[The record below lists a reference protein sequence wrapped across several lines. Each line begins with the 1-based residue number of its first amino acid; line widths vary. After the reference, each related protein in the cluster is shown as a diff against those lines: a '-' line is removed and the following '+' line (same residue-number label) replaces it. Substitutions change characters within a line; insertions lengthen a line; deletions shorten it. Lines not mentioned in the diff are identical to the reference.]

1 MDLKLKQLQ
10 EAIDAEFQ
18 KAEKGYNN
26 AKKSAQ
32 EIARSA
38 ALSPSQAGD
47 RYHSQGAA
55 DLARERYESILDL
68 KNEVEEKGETV
79 CVRYNDQEIFLVDN
93 PVLISGFTIVSTKSP
108 LGIKLLNEK
117 KK

>member
-1 MDLKLKQLQ
+1 MTFKLERLQ
-10 EAIDAEFQ
+10 EAIDVELA

-47 RYHSQGAA
+47 RYHSQGTL
-55 DLARERYESILDL
+55 DLAKERYEAILAL
-68 KNEVEEKGETV
+68 KKEIKDKGETI
-79 CVRYNDQEIFLVDN
+79 CAKYNDQEIFLVDN
-93 PVLISGFTIVSTKSP
+93 PVLIPGFTAVSTKSP
-108 LGIKLLNEK
+108 LGAKLLNEK
-117 KK
+117 EK